1 MTQPHPVYGD
11 PIEGKITLTNGI
23 VFRPYKA
30 GPHLQ
35 VRCSDDHR
43 ITLVPQP
50 AGWLAFVD
58 GWPVIEKKKQERL
71 RFITREEAERVTA
84 RLAKEAK
91 RQNV

>member
-1 MTQPHPVYGD
+1 VTGQPPHPAYGL
-11 PIEGKITLTNGI
+11 PLTTGKITLTNGA

-30 GPHLQ
+30 GTALV

-58 GWPVIEKKKQERL
+58 SHPVVGKNGERL
-71 RFITREEAERVTA
+71 RFATREEAERTTA
-84 RLAKEAK
+84 ELAKKA
-91 RQNV
+91 RR